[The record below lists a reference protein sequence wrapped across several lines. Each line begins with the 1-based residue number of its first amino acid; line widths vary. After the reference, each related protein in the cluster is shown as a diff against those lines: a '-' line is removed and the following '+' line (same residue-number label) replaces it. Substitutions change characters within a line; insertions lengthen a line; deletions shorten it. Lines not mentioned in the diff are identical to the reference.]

1 MRTITKDLVGPTSSR
16 AHERFV
22 CRRFELAP
30 SVTLLGTRLVL
41 AERIMT
47 FKNLKILFSFFFFL
61 HKKPMSNKI
70 DQHALFPQFESMT
83 EQEKLQKIARHLPC
97 DACECQG
104 WRPFLSV
111 TCACGHEVE
120 QHVDNKK
127 DWTRR
132 FKVAL
137 RIEELLEVS

>member
-1 MRTITKDLVGPTSSR
+1 
-16 AHERFV
+16 
-22 CRRFELAP
+22 
-30 SVTLLGTRLVL
+30 
-41 AERIMT
+41 
-47 FKNLKILFSFFFFL
+47 
-61 HKKPMSNKI
+61 MSNKI

-137 RIEELLEVS
+137 RIEELLEEKGKLDDFDYVDQDIASLRK